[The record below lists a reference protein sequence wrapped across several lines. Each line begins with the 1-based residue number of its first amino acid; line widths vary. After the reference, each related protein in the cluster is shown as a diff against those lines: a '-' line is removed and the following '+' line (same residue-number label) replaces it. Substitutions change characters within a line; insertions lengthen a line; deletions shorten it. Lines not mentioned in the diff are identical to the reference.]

1 MVFLCRKPMTYK
13 TYILFSP
20 SKNRFYIGSTSDELS
35 QRIRRH
41 NTNHKG
47 FTGNNA
53 DWILMYYEQ
62 FSTKK
67 EALDRERQIKAWKSK
82 VKILALINKLS
93 WFSASRPQ
101 SGGSAVRTRVLPQRK
116 ERPFTPC
123 GWFFYVHFQRFSVTI
138 TLNQLTGSVGLV
150 HPDFSREGPRF
161 EPVCSHR
168 LKKGHPP
175 KADGFF
181 MP

>member
-1 MVFLCRKPMTYK
+1 MTYK

-35 QRIRRH
+35 QLIRRH

-93 WFSASRPQ
+93 
-101 SGGSAVRTRVLPQRK
+101 
-116 ERPFTPC
+116 
-123 GWFFYVHFQRFSVTI
+123 
-138 TLNQLTGSVGLV
+138 
-150 HPDFSREGPRF
+150 
-161 EPVCSHR
+161 
-168 LKKGHPP
+168 
-175 KADGFF
+175 
-181 MP
+181 